1 MKKLDVKNV
10 CLSGGFF
17 LNCVANYY
25 YLSILPK
32 DVNLYIEPVSSD
44 AGTSIGA
51 AKYIYHH
58 KTRDTTKRPLKSL
71 YLGPRQDNMTQ
82 LYMENTRPT
91 TPFEVVDMIAVG
103 KVVAIF
109 QYRSEAGP
117 RALGNRSILFDPR
130 NARAKDIINTI
141 KKREEFR
148 PLQHQ
153 LCKNMLTIGLISEEW
168 KKVLS

>member
-1 MKKLDVKNV
+1 
-10 CLSGGFF
+10 
-17 LNCVANYY
+17 
-25 YLSILPK
+25 
-32 DVNLYIEPVSSD
+32 
-44 AGTSIGA
+44 
-51 AKYIYHH
+51 
-58 KTRDTTKRPLKSL
+58 
-71 YLGPRQDNMTQ
+71 MTQ

-91 TPFEVVDMIAVG
+91 TPFEVADMIAVG

-148 PLQHQ
+148 PFAASVMQEYAHDWFDLRG
-153 LCKNMLTIGLISEEW
+153 MEESPFMMYAVQ
-168 KKVLS
+168 VLSDDIPGVTHVDNTCRVQTVTVDQNFHVIINC